1 MSPVGAP
8 GVGLKLGSSWWLSE
22 QVFSL
27 SLPAIR
33 QTHLLSAANPEL
45 GAVVIAALMTVF
57 SIIALVL
64 RFRQQEVISMVYAI
78 LSFLGHLGLLI
89 ALLRV
94 VDSRMLPLVF
104 AGFMILG
111 ELAKQRFLAISGYTE
126 NGQTPAQMLMF
137 SRGVMGI
144 YFHSPGLK
152 PSPLGE
158 QLQNG
163 KIRGLSSGDDEGR
176 MFGSETDQNIL
187 TKAIPQ

>member
-137 SRGVMGI
+137 SRGVLGI
-144 YFHSPGLK
+144 YLLLAIF
-152 PSPLGE
+152 
-158 QLQNG
+158 
-163 KIRGLSSGDDEGR
+163 
-176 MFGSETDQNIL
+176 IL
-187 TKAIPQ
+187 I